1 MYGPLWYR
9 LGKLINLKRKLK
21 IIESEEPEKV
31 AFHTASTPRA
41 LKNIAARGTEICTVI
56 DVGAS
61 NGMWSE
67 AARPFFPNAA
77 YFLIE
82 AQKVHERALQ
92 AYCASRPKT
101 SYILAAAGD
110 KTGEIFFDDSE
121 PFGGVAAKVAGGK
134 AQSVVPVTTIDHE
147 IAVRSLQGPFLIK
160 LDTHGFEVPI
170 LEGAKEALKQANLVV
185 IETYNFR
192 LTEQTLLFD
201 EMCAHMRALGFGVI
215 DISEPLWRPRDDAFW
230 QFDLFF
236 VPLQRPEFSYNSYQ

>member
-1 MYGPLWYR
+1 MYGPLWHR

-21 IIESEEPEKV
+21 IIESEAPEKI

-41 LKNIAARGTEICTVI
+41 LKNIANRGIEIATVI

-67 AARPFFPNAA
+67 AARPFFPDAS
-77 YFLIE
+77 YFLVE
-82 AQKVHERALQ
+82 AQKVHEAALNH
-92 AYCASRPKT
+92 YCSIKPKT
-101 SYILAAAGD
+101 SYVLAAAGD
-110 KTGEIFFDDSE
+110 KSGEIFFDDSE
-121 PFGGVAAKVAGGK
+121 PFGGVAAKTQTGK
-134 AQSVVPVTTIDHE
+134 AQTLVPVTTIDHE
-147 IAVRSLQGPFLIK
+147 IEARGLKGPFLIK

-170 LEGAKEALKQANLVV
+170 LEGAKKALDQANLVV

-201 EMCAHMRALGFGVI
+201 EMCAYMRSKGFGVI
-215 DISEPLWRPRDDAFW
+215 DISEPLWRLYDNAFW

-236 VPLQRPEFSYNSYQ
+236 VPLKRAEFSHNAYQ